1 MSENFLPKLQQDT
14 VIAEGISFKA
24 FLERYEDQAVEWH
37 AGKMIAKVSNNA
49 THQFILGF
57 RHHLFS
63 HFLALHNLGVAL
75 FDGYQMYVSDD
86 TPALQPDLMVIL
98 NENKERIQPQYLEG
112 AVDLVLEVLSPSTSS
127 VDRGAKFDEY
137 EAAGVQEYWLIDP
150 MRSHVQAYAL
160 DAENRYQPIE
170 RRESRFYSSVLIGFY
185 IDPAWLW
192 RETLPNS
199 IEALEFVQAMAANE
213 E

>member
-1 MSENFLPKLQQDT
+1 
-14 VIAEGISFKA
+14 
-24 FLERYEDQAVEWH
+24 
-37 AGKMIAKVSNNA
+37 
-49 THQFILGF
+49 
-57 RHHLFS
+57 
-63 HFLALHNLGVAL
+63 
-75 FDGYQMYVSDD
+75 MYVSDD

-170 RRESRFYSSVLIGFY
+170 RRESRFYSSVLTGFY